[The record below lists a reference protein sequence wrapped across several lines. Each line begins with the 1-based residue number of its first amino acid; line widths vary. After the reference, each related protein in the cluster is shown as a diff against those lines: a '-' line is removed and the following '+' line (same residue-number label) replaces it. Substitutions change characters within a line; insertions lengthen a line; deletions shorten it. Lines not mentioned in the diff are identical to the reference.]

1 MFLGKNWKGL
11 SVDLLQILCITCL
24 LLLWNLFVIH
34 YPTKWVYNF
43 VKRYRDIPAAYI
55 GRKIVHIF
63 CGGVTAVFI
72 PLFYEGYYELVI
84 ASAFGLAFYLL
95 FRRRYKP
102 MYWFQIKENMYEV
115 HFAFAYGTIL
125 LFSVLLQNLLVGLI
139 PLYFMSFGDSATGLI
154 RAVTQKRQVKSWEGS
169 LAMLTICII
178 IGYILIGAY
187 GLLIGI
193 AATFVEKIPGI
204 DDNITIPMLTG
215 TLVYINF
222 LFV

>member
-1 MFLGKNWKGL
+1 M
-11 SVDLLQILCITCL
+11 DLFQILGVTCL
-24 LLLWNLFVIH
+24 LLVWNLFVIH

-43 VKRYRDIPAAYI
+43 VKRYRDIPAEYI

-72 PLFYEGYYELVI
+72 PFFYEGYYELVVV
-84 ASAFGLAFYLL
+84 SAFGLAFYLL

-125 LFSVLLQNLLVGLI
+125 LCSILLQNLLVGLI
-139 PLYFMSFGDSATGLI
+139 PLFFMSFGDSATGLI
-154 RAVTQKRQVKSWEGS
+154 RAVTQKRHVKSWEGS
-169 LAMLTICII
+169 LAMLTICVI
-178 IGYILIGAY
+178 IGYILIGPY
-187 GLLIGI
+187 GLLVGI
-193 AATFVEKIPGI
+193 VATFVEKIPGI

-215 TLVYINF
+215 TLVY
-222 LFV
+222 LQGYFV